1 MSYRNSYRWPTTSG
15 FFPTGVKWL
24 LIANIAV
31 FLLNFFAALFHAD
44 DIFVLLE
51 LRALPV
57 LHGWGVY
64 QLFTYLFLH
73 SLTSFSHILFN
84 MLALWMFG
92 ADLERTWGTRRF
104 LRYYFTC
111 GIGAGVCVV
120 AANAAFGLWDQGTV
134 GASGA
139 IYGLL
144 LAFGML
150 FPDSVVL
157 MSFLFPIKA
166 KYFVMI
172 IGAMTFIS
180 SLSAP
185 GGSVSHVAHLG
196 GMLVGFIYL
205 RSSLMKRRPQRR
217 SSEGPID
224 TVLGW
229 YRNWKHDRARRKF
242 EVYMRN
248 RDSDRNSRVQ

>member
-1 MSYRNSYRWPTTSG
+1 MSYRTSYRWPTSSG

-24 LIANIAV
+24 LIVNITV
-31 FLLNFFAALFHAD
+31 FLLNFLAALFHAD
-44 DIFVLLE
+44 EIFLYLE
-51 LRALPV
+51 LTPRAV
-57 LHGWGVY
+57 LHGWGAY

-73 SLTSFSHILFN
+73 SLNSFSHILFN

-111 GIGAGVCVV
+111 GIGAGICVV
-120 AANAAFGLWDQGTV
+120 AANAAFGMLDQPTI

-144 LAFGML
+144 LAYGML
-150 FPDSVVL
+150 FPDNMVL

-172 IGAMTFIS
+172 IGAMTFLS

-196 GMLVGFIYL
+196 GMLVGFLYL
-205 RSSLMKRRPQRR
+205 RSSLMKRRSPGR
-217 SSEGPID
+217 SSESLLD
-224 TVLGW
+224 SARGW

-242 EVYMRN
+242 EVYMRK
-248 RDSDRNSRVQ
+248 RDSDRNRWVQ